1 MKKIKAQ
8 LKTLSKSLAT
18 LSKQVEKIT
27 NQVDKLQA
35 PPKAVPAK
43 KTVAKKTV
51 AKKAA
56 AKKKVV
62 KKTVAKKKVAKKAAA
77 KKAAPAKQVTMLD
90 AVFDAIKRTKKGV
103 TVTQLREKTKLDSRQ
118 LSNALYKLTKKGTIQ
133 TKSRGLYVKK

>member
-18 LSKQVEKIT
+18 LSQKLEKIT
-27 NQVDKLQA
+27 DQVDKLQT
-35 PPKAVPAK
+35 P
-43 KTVAKKTV
+43 
-51 AKKAA
+51 KKAA
-56 AKKKVV
+56 PA

-90 AVFDAIKRTKKGV
+90 AVFGAIKRTKKGV
-103 TVTQLREKTKLDSRQ
+103 TVTQLREKTKLDPRQ
-118 LSNALYKLTKKGTIQ
+118 LSNALYKLTKKGLIE

>member
-18 LSKQVEKIT
+18 ISKQVEKIT

-51 AKKAA
+51 AKK
-56 AKKKVV
+56 K
-62 KKTVAKKKVAKKAAA
+62 VAKKKAAKKAAA
-77 KKAAPAKQVTMLD
+77 KKAAPAKQETMLD
-90 AVFDAIKRTKKGV
+90 AVFDVIKRTKKGV
-103 TVTQLREKTKLDSRQ
+103 TVSQLREKTKLDSRQ
-118 LSNALYKLTKKGTIQ
+118 LSNALYKLTKKGEIQ

>member
-8 LKTLSKSLAT
+8 LKTLSKSMAAI
-18 LSKQVEKIT
+18 SKQVEKIT

-35 PPKAVPAK
+35 PKKAAPAK
-43 KTVAKKTV
+43 KAVAKK
-51 AKKAA
+51 KA

-62 KKTVAKKKVAKKAAA
+62 KKKAVKKAAA

-90 AVFDAIKRTKKGV
+90 AVFDVIKRSKKGV

-118 LSNALYKLTKKGTIQ
+118 LSNALYKLTKKGVIQ
-133 TKSRGLYVKK
+133 TKARGLYVKK